1 MFKNKVK
8 KVKKEKVEKKQTI
21 KKQDTKE
28 QKSSKK
34 EKKFFKHIK
43 KNKKIYLTSL
53 IVIVIAI
60 IVFLVVYG
68 INLYLINKEYVKY
81 EEKMETYGFNMLY
94 NNKAVTSYEKVSNL
108 EAVKLVLGTIY
119 NTYDASSIGYQPE
132 GEYEG
137 DEWVKTAEAF
147 GILEENKIN
156 KDNINKNISYWDF
169 IKMYMNGR
177 NKKLELKISSTKESK
192 FKNLNSL
199 TQEQKQYINDMA
211 ENGIIKN
218 TSKKLD
224 LDKDIIKGQI
234 NEIVVNYIE
243 KYNAIVGKN
252 ETLVTKK
259 ESMPSNSYLYPYIVY
274 SIPNEV
280 YEIEHI
286 NENKTGYISPKE
298 LYKDKKEYYN
308 QMEYRIVNY
317 YQEILN
323 VNYETI
329 DASTLKTKLEDYLL
343 YNYEDS
349 IFEDY
354 ANYVKEN
361 KIIVEGT
368 AKVLLPIVYYDGI
381 DFRIRTRLEFKI
393 VNSDTNQNILF
404 GDIKENTD
412 KPVTYK
418 NKEYKVYV
426 DIPMTSLINTI
437 SYRTEIKSVIN
448 ILSDKSDKKDNT
460 F

>member
-68 INLYLINKEYVKY
+68 INLYLINREYVKY

>member
-28 QKSSKK
+28 QESSKK
-34 EKKFFKHIK
+34 EKNFFKHIK

-68 INLYLINKEYVKY
+68 INLYLINKEYAKY

-137 DEWVKTAEAF
+137 DEWIKTAEAF